1 VQFLKASR
9 LDGPATVATGSFHH
23 VYRSFSARRH
33 RVHRRHSS
41 RQPVYQR
48 SDAHRSD
55 RLISFKTLG
64 LKVQVM
70 NNSFTL
76 DRRNGKIMG
85 VCAGLSNRSGLDVTL
100 IRVAVVLLTLC
111 ALGPI
116 GVVAYLL
123 AGWLAEG

>member
-1 VQFLKASR
+1 
-9 LDGPATVATGSFHH
+9 
-23 VYRSFSARRH
+23 
-33 RVHRRHSS
+33 
-41 RQPVYQR
+41 
-48 SDAHRSD
+48 
-55 RLISFKTLG
+55 
-64 LKVQVM
+64 M

-76 DRRNGKIMG
+76 DRCNGKIMG

>member
-1 VQFLKASR
+1 
-9 LDGPATVATGSFHH
+9 
-23 VYRSFSARRH
+23 
-33 RVHRRHSS
+33 
-41 RQPVYQR
+41 
-48 SDAHRSD
+48 
-55 RLISFKTLG
+55 
-64 LKVQVM
+64 M

-76 DRRNGKIMG
+76 DRRNGTIMG

>member
-1 VQFLKASR
+1 
-9 LDGPATVATGSFHH
+9 
-23 VYRSFSARRH
+23 
-33 RVHRRHSS
+33 
-41 RQPVYQR
+41 
-48 SDAHRSD
+48 
-55 RLISFKTLG
+55 
-64 LKVQVM
+64 M

-85 VCAGLSNRSGLDVTL
+85 VCAGIANRTGLNVTIL
-100 IRVAVVLLTLC
+100 RVALVLLTLC